1 MESIKEVINGKYG
14 KSLTKLEQDYQKDY
28 DNDMVF
34 RKLANS
40 TKLSNEVL
48 IKYTTKLENA
58 ACEHKN
64 CKECKNL
71 MECKNEVNGYCLTP
85 EANGNSIEFSYYPC
99 KYKIK
104 LDEQNKYLDNV
115 YYFDIPKDIKN
126 ANMRDINTIDKKR
139 YPVIKW
145 IKEFIENI
153 DKDIPHKGLYLNGN
167 FGCGKTYLLSAMLN
181 ELAKKGKKV
190 AIIYYPEFL
199 RSLKAS
205 FGDNDEYQSKFNY
218 IKKVDLL
225 LLDDIGADSV
235 TEWSRDEVLG
245 TILQYRM
252 EEKLQLLSKTFENK
266 KVRTVWD
273 SNEEKY
279 YISVVDIIEVL
290 TESEEPRKYWNWLKT
305 KLSNEENFEAYPK
318 EKKSSS

>member
-1 MESIKEVINGKYG
+1 METIKEVIGGKYG
-14 KSLTKLEQDYQKDY
+14 KSLTKLEQDYQKNY
-28 DNDMVF
+28 DEDIMF

-40 TKLSNEVL
+40 TKLPTEVL
-48 IKYTTKLENA
+48 MKYTTKLEQSS
-58 ACEHKN
+58 CEHKN

-71 MECKNEVNGYCLTP
+71 MECKNEVNGYCFTP
-85 EANGNSIEFSYYPC
+85 EANGDDIEFSYYPC

-104 LDEQNKYLDNV
+104 LDEQNKYLDNI

-126 ANMRDINTIDKKR
+126 ANMRDINTVDKKR

-153 DKDIPHKGLYLNGN
+153 DKDVPHTGLYLNGN

-181 ELAKKGKKV
+181 ELAKKGKRV

-218 IKKVDLL
+218 IKKADLL

-252 EEKLQLLSKTFENK
+252 EEKLPTFFTSNLTLEELEQHLSTTNKDVDIVKARRIIERIKQLTENI
-266 KVRTVWD
+266 TM
-273 SNEEKY
+273 
-279 YISVVDIIEVL
+279 ISVNL
-290 TESEEPRKYWNWLKT
+290 RK
-305 KLSNEENFEAYPK
+305 
-318 EKKSSS
+318 